1 MNRLEALHDAG
12 VSIWLDTLSREL
24 LDSGDFAR
32 LIADSAVTGAT
43 SNPTI
48 FAKAITNSD
57 RYDDQLRALVAS
69 GVRAPHELFF
79 ALALDDVRRA
89 ADLLRP
95 AYDESAG
102 RDGFVSFECTP
113 DLADDSEATIE
124 QALELWGRLA
134 RPNVMIKVE
143 KAMKAHPLG
152 LWVKRQRGLGL
163 KQVARL
169 LAAIGDLLMN
179 EAEGV
184 PGAARPSCGPP
195 AATRQASGAS
205 ADARRYRAS
214 AHKQPRGGSDISDHT
229 PKPSGSSRYSSRSGL
244 TTEAVGADHCTAAV
258 IASGRRRESQ
268 WRSTVTE
275 WLTEARSSGPR
286 RPGTRSPGARMSLD
300 RASRSLLS

>member
-1 MNRLEALHDAG
+1 MRPIRRNPDRGEAHRPVADP
-12 VSIWLDTLSREL
+12 
-24 LDSGDFAR
+24 
-32 LIADSAVTGAT
+32 ADS
-43 SNPTI
+43 
-48 FAKAITNSD
+48 
-57 RYDDQLRALVAS
+57 LLLAL
-69 GVRAPHELFF
+69 GDT
-79 ALALDDVRRA
+79 LDDVERTRISNENR
-89 ADLLRP
+89 LRSLVGEHEFSGKGVP
-95 AYDESAG
+95 D
-102 RDGFVSFECTP
+102 T
-113 DLADDSEATIE
+113 DLAAVRLGEVVDALGEIE
-124 QALELWGRLA
+124 RSVVRDL
-134 RPNVMIKVE
+134 E

-152 LWVKRQRGLGL
+152 LCVKRQRGLGL

-169 LAAIGDLLMN
+169 LAAIGDPLMN

-184 PGAARPSCGPP
+184 PGAARPSCGPT
-195 AATRQASGAS
+195 AATLQASGAS